1 MQTVNTD
8 LVENTDIEN
17 SVNTGN
23 IENTDIGNTENT
35 DIENVENTDIENT
48 ENIEN
53 AFSVLQTA
61 YRFDEHGHYMNAEQ
75 IMLDPITSAP
85 LMPDDCV
92 SFAPDAEKLKTCW
105 AKLNS
110 DHSEWTYQVKPTTAK
125 ECIGISVKH
134 EDQCPWAYEVRDLFE
149 KLCAADSEHYRVVR
163 DANLVQTVEAIPE
176 KTFEELKTEKLQ
188 ALSAEASRFQAWNCK
203 DMHIKSSLGFEI
215 NSDQCSQN
223 NIQILIGMLPDDT
236 ATTSFKIYDN
246 TFKALTKPQLK
257 ILLSECERAGL
268 ALYQTKFALQSA
280 IEAAKTKEDLD
291 AIKIEFIMMDF
302 SE

>member
-1 MQTVNTD
+1 
-8 LVENTDIEN
+8 
-17 SVNTGN
+17 
-23 IENTDIGNTENT
+23 
-35 DIENVENTDIENT
+35 
-48 ENIEN
+48 
-53 AFSVLQTA
+53 
-61 YRFDEHGHYMNAEQ
+61 MNAEQ

-188 ALSAEASRFQAWNCK
+188 TLSAEASRFQAWNCK

-302 SE
+302 SK

>member
-1 MQTVNTD
+1 MQT
-8 LVENTDIEN
+8 ENADIEN
-17 SVNTGN
+17 TENIDIEN
-23 IENTDIGNTENT
+23 IENTENT
-35 DIENVENTDIENT
+35 DIENTENVDTTENVENTDTT

-149 KLCAADSEHYRVVR
+149 KLCAADSEHYRVTR

-291 AIKIEFIMMDF
+291 AIKIEFVMMDF
-302 SE
+302 SK

>member
-1 MQTVNTD
+1 MQT
-8 LVENTDIEN
+8 ENA
-17 SVNTGN
+17 
-23 IENTDIGNTENT
+23 
-35 DIENVENTDIENT
+35 DIENT
-48 ENIEN
+48 ENVDTTENVENTGTTENIENTDTTENVEN

-291 AIKIEFIMMDF
+291 AIKIEFVMMDF
-302 SE
+302 SK

>member
-1 MQTVNTD
+1 MQT
-8 LVENTDIEN
+8 E
-17 SVNTGN
+17 N
-23 IENTDIGNTENT
+23 IENTENIDTTENAVNTENT
-35 DIENVENTDIENT
+35 DIENVDTTENT
-48 ENIEN
+48 ENIENIDTTENTDIEN

-105 AKLNS
+105 AKLNP

-149 KLCAADSEHYRVVR
+149 KLCAADSEHYRVTR

-203 DMHIKSSLGFEI
+203 DMYIKSSLGFEI

-257 ILLSECERAGL
+257 ILLSECEQAGL
-268 ALYQTKFALQSA
+268 ALYQTKFALQGA

-291 AIKIEFIMMDF
+291 AIKIKFTMMDF
-302 SE
+302 SK

>member
-1 MQTVNTD
+1 MRKYGIDKFTIEQLDTAETFEELNNKEIYYIQQYDSSNHQKGYNNCKGGGGIKDYHHSDEAKQKISAASKALIRTPEHCRKISEAQKGIANHIQT
-8 LVENTDIEN
+8 
-17 SVNTGN
+17 
-23 IENTDIGNTENT
+23 
-35 DIENVENTDIENT
+35 
-48 ENIEN
+48 
-53 AFSVLQTA
+53 
-61 YRFDEHGHYMNAEQ
+61 
-75 IMLDPITSAP
+75 
-85 LMPDDCV
+85 
-92 SFAPDAEKLKTCW
+92 DAEKLKTCW

-149 KLCAADSEHYRVVR
+149 KLCAADSEHYRVTR

-203 DMHIKSSLGFEI
+203 DMYIKSSLGFEI

-257 ILLSECERAGL
+257 ILLSECEQAGL
-268 ALYQTKFALQSA
+268 ALYQTKFALQGA
-280 IEAAKTKEDLD
+280 IGAAKTKEDLD
-291 AIKIEFIMMDF
+291 AIKIEFTMMDF
-302 SE
+302 SK